1 MYRRNNINKKKK
13 KKPNEKHQNTFVNYF
28 QLLIEIPGKPGV
40 PKITDWDVDR
50 VDLTWTEPKHDGG
63 APITGY
69 IIEKKEKL
77 STVWEEV
84 LTTKVHRKSRPYKS
98 VYIFLIITFI
108 LDAGLSIDR
117 KKS

>member
-1 MYRRNNINKKKK
+1 M
-13 KKPNEKHQNTFVNYF
+13 
-28 QLLIEIPGKPGV
+28 

-77 STVWEEV
+77 STVWDEI
-84 LTTKVHRKSRPYKS
+84 LTTKVRRNGKIINLQKC
-98 VYIFLIITFI
+98 IFNHEYDFRLLLVKQT
-108 LDAGLSIDR
+108 
-117 KKS
+117 